1 MSFAFWQH
9 MSYFWD
15 GALENDPYIPLF
27 FFLHTRTF
35 VSIVSALDSYVISA
49 CRKVVTKKRLLVL
62 SDGVGSNAEREEGV
76 FVVSVN
82 QGLAVVRV
90 VDGVVLFEELHHKI
104 LHLAVDEV
112 RALGRGN
119 DGCAH
124 IKRDWW
130 RKVIP
135 VLWRKK

>member
-1 MSFAFWQH
+1 MLFAVWRQ

-15 GALENDPYIPLF
+15 GALEKDPYILLF

-35 VSIVSALDSYVISA
+35 VSIISALDSQVISA
-49 CRKVVTKKRLLVL
+49 CRKVVAKKRLLVL
-62 SDGVGSNAEREEGV
+62 GDGVGSSAEREEGI
-76 FVVSVN
+76 FVVSVD

-112 RALGRGN
+112 RALRRGN

-130 RKVIP
+130 RKVVPI
-135 VLWRKK
+135 L